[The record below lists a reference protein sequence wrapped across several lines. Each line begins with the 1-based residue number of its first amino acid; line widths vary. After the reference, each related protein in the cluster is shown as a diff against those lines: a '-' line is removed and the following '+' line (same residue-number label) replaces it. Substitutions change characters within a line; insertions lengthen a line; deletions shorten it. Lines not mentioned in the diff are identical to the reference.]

1 MNRSTPQSPLTK
13 RQGEVLRCI
22 GGHQLRTG
30 MAPTLREIGRE
41 IRVRSTNGVN
51 DHLKALEKKG
61 QIILKAEGRS
71 RAIQLTPEGWTTL
84 GIVQV
89 TLDLDDAA
97 AQVSAL
103 AGAGV
108 DLAALADALA
118 ATTDNTTEE
127 AA

>member
-1 MNRSTPQSPLTK
+1 M
-13 RQGEVLRCI
+13 
-22 GGHQLRTG
+22 
-30 MAPTLREIGRE
+30 
-41 IRVRSTNGVN
+41 N

>member
-1 MNRSTPQSPLTK
+1 MNRSTPQSPLTE
-13 RQGEVLRCI
+13 RQLQVLRYI
-22 GGHQLRTG
+22 GWRLLRTG
-30 MAPTLREIGRE
+30 MAPTIREIGRE
-41 IRVRSTNGVN
+41 IGVRSTNGVN

-61 QIILKAEGRS
+61 QLILKAEGRS
-71 RAIQLTPEGWTTL
+71 RAIQITPEGWATL

-89 TLDLDDAA
+89 TLDLEDASTWA
-97 AQVSAL
+97 ASL

-118 ATTDNTTEE
+118 DTEE

>member
-1 MNRSTPQSPLTK
+1 MTRPITK
-13 RQGEVLRCI
+13 RQGEVLRYI
-22 GGHQLRTG
+22 GWRLLRTG
-30 MAPTLREIGRE
+30 MAPTIREIGDE
-41 IRVRSTNGVN
+41 IGVRSTNGVN

-61 QIILKAEGRS
+61 QLILQAEGRS
-71 RAIQLTPEGWTTL
+71 RALQLTPEGWLTM
-84 GIVQV
+84 GVAQV
-89 TLDLDDAA
+89 TLDLEDAA

-118 ATTDNTTEE
+118 ATTDTDNTTDTEE

>member
-1 MNRSTPQSPLTK
+1 MTSPITQNPITE
-13 RQGEVLRCI
+13 RQLQVLRYL

-30 MAPTLREIGRE
+30 MIPTIREIGNE
-41 IRVRSTNGVN
+41 IGVRSTNGVM
-51 DHLKALEKKG
+51 DHLRALERKG
-61 QIILKAEGRS
+61 QLALQAGGRS
-71 RAIQLTPEGWTTL
+71 RAIQITPEGWITL

-118 ATTDNTTEE
+118 DTEE